1 MSYWVVVKMS
11 MDVRTNNDLAVS
23 PRGWDALE
31 IKLKG
36 RGLSSIEIQEARK
49 SFFEGIELLSKMFL
63 SSYDAEKKTLV

>member
-1 MSYWVVVKMS
+1 MSYWAVVKMS
-11 MDVRTNNDLAVS
+11 KDVSTNKDQAVT
-23 PRGWDALE
+23 PRGWEALE

>member
-1 MSYWVVVKMS
+1 MSYWVAVKMS
-11 MDVRTNNDLAVS
+11 KDVRTNNDQAVS
-23 PRGWDALE
+23 LRGWDALE

>member
-1 MSYWVVVKMS
+1 MSK
-11 MDVRTNNDLAVS
+11 DVRTNNDQAVS
-23 PRGWDALE
+23 LRGWDALE